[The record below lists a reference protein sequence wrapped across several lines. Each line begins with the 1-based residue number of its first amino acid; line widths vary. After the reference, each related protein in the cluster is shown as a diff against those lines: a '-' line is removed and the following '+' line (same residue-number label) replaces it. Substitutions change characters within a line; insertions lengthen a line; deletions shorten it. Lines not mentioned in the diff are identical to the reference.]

1 MAEHRLKEQNDVKTE
16 EIGKLL
22 KQIDEARTLNEIQD
36 KKTKRL
42 EGRLEDETKQAKNS
56 KTALVMQVDDLKEE
70 NEKMEEQNLQLKGI
84 VNKQKQ
90 EFEDR
95 VSEITEGHGR
105 MMQTLKQRHQDILN
119 KVKQVSQVQSA
130 QLKKELDALRKYVMS
145 KSDQLQVDQSD
156 TIEHIQDLLSQS
168 QESRSSD
175 QVHERS

>member
-16 EIGKLL
+16 EISKLL
-22 KQIDEARTLNEIQD
+22 KQIDEARSLNEVQD

-84 VNKQKQ
+84 INKQKQ

-105 MMQTLKQRHQDILN
+105 MMQTLKQRH
-119 KVKQVSQVQSA
+119 
-130 QLKKELDALRKYVMS
+130 
-145 KSDQLQVDQSD
+145 
-156 TIEHIQDLLSQS
+156 
-168 QESRSSD
+168 
-175 QVHERS
+175 

>member
-16 EIGKLL
+16 EISKLL
-22 KQIDEARTLNEIQD
+22 KQIDEARSLNEVQD

-56 KTALVMQVDDLKEE
+56 KTALVMQVDDLKED

-84 VNKQKQ
+84 INKQKQ

-105 MMQTLKQRHQDILN
+105 MMQTLKQRHQEILQ

-145 KSDQLQVDQSD
+145 KSDQL
-156 TIEHIQDLLSQS
+156 
-168 QESRSSD
+168 
-175 QVHERS
+175 